1 MRVLLSVKKKYCDL
15 ILKGVKQFEFRKR
28 LPNKLQK
35 GDQIA
40 LYCTQPTSSVVAYVN
55 VTDII
60 RASPGQLWKRT
71 SFAAGIDH
79 RFFSA
84 YFGDISQ
91 ANAIQIGTIHRL
103 ENPLSLETLR
113 GNKMPPQSYLYL
125 TDEEERKVKANT
137 VEEKCN
143 LSIFV
148 GGVHGVGKTTL
159 LNKVLGRLGFACFSA
174 SDLIKRHKLEVR
186 KDKVVP
192 DIEGNQKGLI
202 IESIQESSKHKLYAL
217 DGHFTLL
224 SSSEGVQPISCE
236 VFSALKLDCLILILA
251 SCEEVQS
258 RMSSRD
264 GMKWSKTLIR
274 SFMREEE
281 RHAEA
286 VAKSLNIPLLKIENS
301 DSHAWKITKQ
311 FLQKALVDK
320 FTHS

>member
-1 MRVLLSVKKKYCDL
+1 MMVLLSVKKKYCDL
-15 ILKGVKQFEFRKR
+15 ILMGVKQFEFRKR

-40 LYCTQPTSSVVAYVN
+40 LYCTKPTSSVVAYVN
-55 VTDII
+55 VADII
-60 RASPGQLWKRT
+60 RATPSQLWKKT
-71 SFAAGIDH
+71 SFAAGIDY

-84 YFGDISQ
+84 YFGNMSQ

-103 ENPLSLETLR
+103 KNPLSLEALR

-125 TDEEERKVKANT
+125 SDEEEQRVKANT
-137 VEEKCN
+137 VVEERN

-148 GGVHGVGKTTL
+148 GGVHGVGKTTF
-159 LNKVLGRLGFACFSA
+159 LNKILGRLGFACFSA
-174 SDLIKRHKLEVR
+174 SDLIKRHKLEIR
-186 KDKVVP
+186 KDKVVS
-192 DIEGNQKGLI
+192 DIAGNQNGLI
-202 IESIQESSKHKLYAL
+202 IESIQESSRHRLYAL

-274 SFMREEE
+274 SFMKEEE
-281 RHAEA
+281 FHAEA

-301 DSHAWKITKQ
+301 DSHGWKMTKQ

-320 FTHS
+320 FTGS